1 MLTYKHVVWPV
12 SDELESFEEAEK
24 CKNPPKG
31 ILGEREEV
39 VQDL

>member
-1 MLTYKHVVWPV
+1 MLTYQHVVWPV

-31 ILGEREEV
+31 EREEV